1 MSGIVFESLS
11 SDFTIKNPYKDY
23 SEEQHRVEIR
33 KDPLLGDTSI
43 YNPFLKDKAR
53 FFFGDNDPELIR
65 KLVEDSAG
73 TCIFCGEKVEKNTP
87 CYPPGLLPEG
97 RIRVGEAL
105 LFPNLF
111 SIGKYHPVVSLSKA
125 HFLKLS
131 EFSPELIGN
140 GLAAASQFLNR
151 IYSVDPSVPY
161 SVINANYL
169 FPAGASLVHPHL
181 QMLVTPVAYSYHGRL
196 IEACNTYYQKFG
208 SCYHADLIDEE
219 KKTGLRYI
227 TQQGGWHWMTA
238 FSPMG
243 SNEVIAVH
251 EGEGDFALLSDEDL
265 RSLSD
270 GISKVLSFYEDLGH
284 LSFNYSI
291 FSLRKSHPKE
301 GFRCLLKIINR
312 QNLYQNYRNDD
323 YFLQKMLQSELII
336 NLPEELAEKLRA
348 FFRKA

>member
-1 MSGIVFESLS
+1 MSRIVFESLS
-11 SDFTIKNPYKDY
+11 SEFTIKNPYKDF

-73 TCIFCGEKVEKNTP
+73 TCIFCPDKVEVSTP
-87 CYPPGLLPEG
+87 CYPSELLPGG
-97 RIRVGEAL
+97 RLRIGEAL

-111 SIGKYHPVVSLSKA
+111 SIARYHPVVALSRA

-140 GLAAASQFLNR
+140 GLALMSQFLAAVYQR
-151 IYSVDPSVPY
+151 DPSAIY
-161 SVINANYL
+161 AVINANYL

-181 QMLVTPVAYSYHGRL
+181 QMLISPVAYSYHERL
-196 IEACNTYYQKFG
+196 IEACDSYYRKSG
-208 SCYHADLIDEE
+208 SFYHADLIDEE

-227 TQQGGWHWMTA
+227 TQRGKWHWMTA

-251 EGEGDFALLSDEDL
+251 ESEGDFSLLSDSDL
-265 RSLSD
+265 ENLSQ
-270 GISKVLSFYEDLGH
+270 GISRVLSFYESLGH
-284 LSFNYSI
+284 LSFNYSL
-291 FSLRKSHPKE
+291 FSLKKSQPRE
-301 GFRCLLKIINR
+301 GFLCLLKIINR
-312 QNLYQNYRNDD
+312 QNLYPNYRNDD

-336 NLPEELAEKLRA
+336 HLPEELAQKLRDY
-348 FFRKA
+348 F